1 MFSQKENGVG
11 FIYSKWK
18 RFNST
23 EESKMDETG
32 LLQWE
37 GLNGFQVS
45 EDNPRKLNEGVGEM
59 GDA

>member
-1 MFSQKENGVG
+1 
-11 FIYSKWK
+11 
-18 RFNST
+18 
-23 EESKMDETG
+23 MDETG

-37 GLNGFQVS
+37 GLNGFQVL

>member
-1 MFSQKENGVG
+1 MG

-23 EESKMDETG
+23 EENKKDETG

-45 EDNPRKLNEGVGEM
+45 EDNPRKLNVGVGEM